1 MVAQPT
7 QSPVVDPRA
16 LPVALAAFD
25 TSEAE
30 LVILFGS
37 RARGD
42 YQEQSSDIDVMLV
55 QAREP
60 DSTRKKAIAE
70 AAATTA
76 AKTYGY
82 PVPVEL
88 VWRTL
93 DEFRFNRRYVNS
105 VETNAARDGIVMP
118 RDPENYSPH
127 DYEDQETEYAYDWS
141 NYNERLRHAET
152 HLNEFIF
159 LADHNRSDL
168 AIGQHAQNALEHGM
182 KALIAA
188 AGGRYSNTHDI
199 GILLGNVRHFDSDL
213 RDFGLVIPPDVYTE
227 YAGEAEYRQRRQPNL
242 TQLPD
247 FVENTVAD
255 ITRIVNRARALRSR
269 ADRSSDRDT

>member
-1 MVAQPT
+1 MMVTQPT
-7 QSPVVDPRA
+7 RPPADPRA

-60 DSTRKKAIAE
+60 DPIRKSAIAE
-70 AAATTA
+70 VAATAAANA
-76 AKTYGY
+76 YGY
-82 PVPVEL
+82 PVPVQL

-105 VETNAARDGIVMP
+105 LETNAARDGIVMP
-118 RDPENYSPH
+118 RDRENYSPQN
-127 DYEDQETEYAYDWS
+127 YEDQETEYAYDWS

-159 LADHNRSDL
+159 LAGHHRSDL

-188 AGGRYSNTHDI
+188 TGGRYSNTHDI
-199 GILLGNVRHFDSDL
+199 GVLLGNVRYFDPDL

-227 YAGEAEYRQRRQPNL
+227 YVGEAEYRQRRQPEL
-242 TQLPD
+242 TQFPD

-255 ITRIVNRARALRSR
+255 VTRIIARARALRSQ
-269 ADRSSDRDT
+269 ADQGTGRDT